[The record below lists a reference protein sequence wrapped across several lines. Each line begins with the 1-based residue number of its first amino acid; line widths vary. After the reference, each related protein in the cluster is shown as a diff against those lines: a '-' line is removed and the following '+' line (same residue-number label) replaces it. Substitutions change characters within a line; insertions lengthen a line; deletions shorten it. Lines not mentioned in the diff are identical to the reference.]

1 VSEPTRGQETV
12 KRDRQVEL
20 IAAIMLSIATV
31 VTAWSAYQ
39 ATRWSGDQSENYTK
53 ASATR
58 TESVRASTAAN
69 RQVIIDVNTFI
80 GWLNAMQSGNRSLA
94 NDIHVRMR
102 EEFLPAFDA
111 WLATAP
117 AGEIPDGTPFA
128 LSEYHLATEEQ
139 AARLEAKAS
148 ALFDKGTE
156 ANQIGD
162 NFVLAAVLFAS
173 VLFFAG
179 LAGTF
184 DSARAQ
190 IFLLVLGGV
199 MLVIGS
205 VIVLTLPQ
213 DIGF

>member
-1 VSEPTRGQETV
+1 VTV
-12 KRDRQVEL
+12 ADGRAAEIDRRVEL

-58 TESVRASTAAN
+58 TESVRSSTEAN
-69 RQVIIDVNTFI
+69 RQVLIDVDTFL
-80 GWLNAMQSGNRSLA
+80 GWLNAAESGHDALA
-94 NDIHVRMR
+94 DNIHDRMR
-102 EEFLPAFDA
+102 AEFLPAFDA
-111 WLATAP
+111 WLASGP
-117 AGEIPDGTPFA
+117 PGSIPDGTPFT
-128 LSEYHLATEEQ
+128 LPEYRLAATEK
-139 AARLEAKAS
+139 ADRLEAEAA

-184 DSARAQ
+184 NSARAQ
-190 IFLLVLGGV
+190 IFLLVLGGL
-199 MLVIGS
+199 MLVVGG

>member
-1 VSEPTRGQETV
+1 MAEAREQEV
-12 KRDRQVEL
+12 ARDRRVEL

-39 ATRWSGDQSENYTK
+39 ATRWSGDQAENYTS

-58 TESVRASTAAN
+58 TESVRSSTEAN
-69 RQVIIDVNTFI
+69 RQVLIDVDTFL
-80 GWLNAMQSGNRSLA
+80 GWLDAAQSGQRSLA
-94 NDIHVRMR
+94 DDIHARMR

-117 AGEIPDGTPFA
+117 PGSIPDGTPFA
-128 LSEYHLATEEQ
+128 LPEFRLAAVEK
-139 AARLEAKAS
+139 ADRLEAEAA
-148 ALFDKGTE
+148 ALFDEGTE

-184 DSARAQ
+184 NSVRAQ
-190 IFLLVLGGV
+190 VFLLALGAV
-199 MLVIGS
+199 MLVTGT
-205 VIVLTLPQ
+205 VVVVTLPQ
-213 DIGF
+213 DMGF